1 MVDVDAREGNAVIV
15 VRTVFQAQFGKGG
28 ELAALQAETSQVLM
42 RELGV
47 QRKWRLLTDLSG
59 PFDTV
64 VLEIEVESLAEW
76 EQTRPRLFQSQAF
89 RESMQRTQ
97 GLIVNGRNEVYTI
110 EAEG

>member
-1 MVDVDAREGNAVIV
+1 M
-15 VRTVFQAQFGKGG
+15 
-28 ELAALQAETSQVLM
+28 
-42 RELGV
+42 
-47 QRKWRLLTDLSG
+47 
-59 PFDTV
+59 
-64 VLEIEVESLAEW
+64 LEIEVESLAEW